1 MPFTAVAAADI
12 IFYLHH
18 SAADTAPQLAADKE
32 PVISPSVSTAM
43 TDVKMETGYY
53 LL

>member
-1 MPFTAVAAADI
+1 MPFTSVAAADI

-18 SAADTAPQLAADKE
+18 SAAATALQLDGDKE
-32 PVISPSVSTAM
+32 PVISPSIST
-43 TDVKMETGYY
+43 TVIDVKMETGYY